1 MTGEISIDISLKEQ
15 YLPLYQ
21 TPAPLNDLW
30 GGRGRGGSHEATLY
44 ALYRFTRPDYC
55 RIAFVRKVLND
66 VRNSLWRDF
75 QDRISESNINPDDIR
90 LVGADGGTVM
100 GATYWPTGN
109 TVACFGVKADGG
121 RTAKLKSL
129 AGYNL
134 VIIEECDELTEEEFN
149 QLDDSLRTTKG
160 EEEPMVI
167 RIYNPPGKSHW
178 IWKKYNLLEADS
190 PAYKAFQ
197 KEHPTSQSYWKA
209 VPKASENLLAIF
221 GTFRDNVRNLAPTKI
236 EKWLGYLK
244 SNPEYYFTIIEG
256 LISEGQR
263 GRIYAGWMP
272 ITAEQ
277 YKQVE
282 AREIIGQDFGTVDPA
297 ACGGAKFIKNRVYIR
312 EFNYQPLTDKQI
324 ATMYCTLGFSG
335 KELIIGDKEDATAIT
350 KIRSGWPKNQL
361 SNKELEMYP
370 QLTKGFYILAS
381 IGGPGS
387 IETGIKAVK
396 DLEVYVTEDS
406 LNIWEEYRTYKWALD
421 KDKNPTDTPEDKNN
435 HHMDWI
441 RNVVMARGRFF

>member
-1 MTGEISIDISLKEQ
+1 MSGEIAIDISLKEQ
-15 YLPLYQ
+15 YLPLYES
-21 TPAPLNDLW
+21 PKPLNDLW

-66 VRNSLWRDF
+66 VRNSLWKDF
-75 QDRISESNINPDDIR
+75 QDRIAESNINPDDLR
-90 LVGADGGTVM
+90 LVGADGGTSM

-109 TVACFGVKADGG
+109 TVSCFGVKADGG

-160 EEEPMVI
+160 NDPPMVI
-167 RIYNPPGKSHW
+167 RIFNPPGKSHW
-178 IWKKYNLLEADS
+178 IWKKYNLVESDNPVYLDW
-190 PAYKAFQ
+190 KRDN
-197 KEHPTSQSYWKA
+197 PTGQSYWKA
-209 VPKASENLLAIF
+209 LPKASENMLAIF
-221 GTFRDNVRNLAPTKI
+221 STFRDNITNLAATKV
-236 EKWLGYLK
+236 EKWQGYLS

-263 GRIYAGWMP
+263 GRIHSGWKA
-272 ITAEQ
+272 ITLEE
-277 YKQVE
+277 YKAID

-297 ACGGAKFIKNRVYIR
+297 ACGGAKFVKNRLYIR
-312 EFNYQPLTDKQI
+312 EFNYLPKTDKELGIMYCVLGFTGKDLIIADKEDPISINRIRNGWNKSVLTDKE
-324 ATMYCTLGFSG
+324 C
-335 KELIIGDKEDATAIT
+335 EL
-350 KIRSGWPKNQL
+350 
-361 SNKELEMYP
+361 YP
-370 QLTKGFYILAS
+370 QLSKGFHVIAS

-387 IETGIKAVK
+387 IESGIKAIK

-406 LNIWEEYRTYKWALD
+406 INIWEEYRSYKWALD
-421 KDKNPTDTPEDKNN
+421 KDKNPTNTPEDKNN

-441 RNVVMARGRFF
+441 RNVVLARGRYF

>member
-15 YLPLYQ
+15 YLPLYEK
-21 TPAPLNDLW
+21 PAPLVDLW

-66 VRNSLWRDF
+66 VRHSLWKDF
-75 QDRISESNINPDDIR
+75 QDRITESNINPDDIR
-90 LVGADGGTVM
+90 LVGADGGAAM

-109 TVACFGVKADGG
+109 TVTCFGVRADGG

-134 VIIEECDELTEEEFN
+134 VIVEECDELTEEEFN
-149 QLDDSLRTTKG
+149 QLDDSLRTVKG
-160 EEEPMVI
+160 EDQPMVI
-167 RIYNPPGKSHW
+167 RIYNPPGQSHW
-178 IWKKYNLLEADS
+178 IWKKYNLTESKAAAYLQWKKENPTGQQYWEAK
-190 PAYKAFQ
+190 P
-197 KEHPTSQSYWKA
+197 KEG
-209 VPKASENLLAIF
+209 ENILSIY
-221 GTFRDNVRNLAPTKI
+221 GTFRDNITNLAPTKI

-263 GRIYAGWMP
+263 GRIYGGWMP
-272 ITAEQ
+272 ITAQQ
-277 YKQVE
+277 YKDVD

-297 ACGGAKFIKNRVYIR
+297 ACGGMKIVRNRAYIR
-312 EFNYQPLTDKQI
+312 EFNYKPLTDKEI
-324 ATMYCTLGFSG
+324 GIMYCNLGFTA
-335 KELIIGDKEDATAIT
+335 KDLIIADKEDPISIN
-350 KIRSGWPKNQL
+350 KLRNGWRKDML
-361 SNKELEMYP
+361 TDKEIEMYS
-370 QLTKGFYILAS
+370 QLVKGFYILAS

-396 DLEVYVTEDS
+396 DMEVYVTEDS
-406 LNIWEEYRTYKWALD
+406 LNIWDEYRTYKWALD
-421 KDKNPTDTPEDKNN
+421 KDKNPTNTPEDKNN

-441 RNVVMARGRFF
+441 RNVVMARGRLF